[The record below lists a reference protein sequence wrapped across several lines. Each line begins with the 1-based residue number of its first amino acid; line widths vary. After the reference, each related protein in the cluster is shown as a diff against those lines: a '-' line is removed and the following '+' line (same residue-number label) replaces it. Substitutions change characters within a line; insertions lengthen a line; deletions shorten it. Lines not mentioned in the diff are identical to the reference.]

1 MQDTFKKLSREKQE
15 KIISAAAKVFA
26 EYGYHQANVAE
37 ICKEAGISNGAL
49 YKYFKDKESL
59 FISTFE
65 IGTNALRKH
74 VFEKYLEGTG
84 SIYVKLHRL
93 LKGIVR
99 FGEKDRREIAIYF
112 ELGSKSM
119 NKFAT
124 VLSTKIEGMARE
136 YYANLIEQG
145 KQNNEIDKSINT
157 EMAAYLI
164 DNIINMFGFSLYS
177 EHYNTRFSNYFRTK
191 SKKISIEKKIQ
202 ITLDLIKMIL
212 R

>member
-1 MQDTFKKLSREKQE
+1 MQDTFKKLSREKKE

-26 EYGYHQANVAE
+26 ENGYYQANVAE

-49 YKYFKDKESL
+49 YKYFKDKKSL
-59 FISTFE
+59 YISTFE
-65 IGTNALRKH
+65 FGTNELRKQ
-74 VFEKYLEGTG
+74 VFEKYLKGTG
-84 SIYVKLHRL
+84 SIYLKLHKL

-119 NKFAT
+119 NTFAA

-136 YYANLIEQG
+136 YYTNLIEQG
-145 KQNNEIDKSINT
+145 KKNNEIDNSINT

-164 DNIINMFGFSLYS
+164 DNIINTFGFSLYS